1 MLSKNIISQ
10 IVIGSP
16 GSGKTTYCLMMNKFL
31 LDLGKHTIVINL
43 DPGNIQERR
52 TFGIDLC
59 TLINMNEIVSDL
71 HFGPNGSILYCLE
84 YLEKNLCWLEKK
96 IQNLSSGKTQI
107 FILFDFP
114 GQTELYT
121 HYSTIR
127 NLLQRFTQQK
137 FNLVG
142 VILSDFFFF
151 KDYTIRQLLHLSN
164 LMMMINIE
172 LPFLHI
178 LNKVDLFYSKK
189 VKNKN
194 FDKVLESVIFYKKVF
209 LKKNSFLWSSKII
222 LKLKVLL
229 EDFIQIK
236 PYPLYLNDTSCLK
249 KIIEKIG
256 SIFGP
261 VITPV

>member
-1 MLSKNIISQ
+1 MNTKNIIGQ

-16 GSGKTTYCLMMNKFL
+16 GSGKTTYCFMMNKFL
-31 LDLGKHTIVINL
+31 LDLGKHSIVINL
-43 DPGNIQERR
+43 DPGNFQERKI
-52 TFGIDLC
+52 FGVDLC
-59 TLINMNEIVSDL
+59 TLINMNEIVADF

-96 IQNLSSGKTQI
+96 IQFVSSGKTVV

-114 GQTELYT
+114 GQIELYT
-121 HYSTIR
+121 HYSTVR
-127 NLLQRFTQQK
+127 NLLKRFTQQK
-137 FNLVG
+137 FNLLG
-142 VILSDFFFF
+142 VMLSDFFFF

-164 LMMMINIE
+164 LMMMLNIE
-172 LPFLHI
+172 LPFLHL
-178 LNKVDLFYSKK
+178 LNKVDLFYFKK
-189 VKNKN
+189 VRNKN
-194 FDKVLESVIFYKKVF
+194 FDKVLESVVFIKNVF
-209 LKKNSFLWSSKII
+209 LKKNSFLWSMKII

-261 VITPV
+261 VISNF

>member
-1 MLSKNIISQ
+1 MISKNIIGQ
-10 IVIGSP
+10 IVIGIP
-16 GSGKTTYCLMMNKFL
+16 GSGKTTYCFMMSKFL
-31 LDLGKHTIVINL
+31 LDLGKHSIVINL
-43 DPGNIQERR
+43 DPGNFQRHKI
-52 TFGIDLC
+52 FGVDLC

-84 YLEKNLCWLEKK
+84 YLEKNLGWLEKK
-96 IQNLSSGKTQI
+96 IQLTLSGKTMI

-114 GQTELYT
+114 GQIELYT
-121 HYSTIR
+121 HYSTVR
-127 NLLQRFTQQK
+127 NLLRRFTKKK
-137 FNLVG
+137 FNLLG
-142 VILSDFFFF
+142 VVLSDFFFL

-172 LPFLHI
+172 LPFLHL

-194 FDKVLESVIFYKKVF
+194 FDEVLKSVVSIKNVF
-209 LKKNSFLWSSKII
+209 LKKNSFSWSMKII
-222 LKLKVLL
+222 LKLKILL

-236 PYPLYLNDTSCLK
+236 PYPLYLNDTVCLK

-261 VITPV
+261 VISIT